1 MQLKRESP
9 GTGSW
14 NIQEEI
20 RRVRSKAT
28 EEMLRTLPS
37 SKIDRSAFSLEH
49 KSSPN
54 SLVTEKLDDSKGDK
68 MLTST
73 QPVDASLNLAIGQTT
88 SHGFPGMLL
97 ITGWKEIIWFIP
109 VIYCHKSQNRLP
121 NCQIYLKF
129 GEHKEI
135 KI

>member
-14 NIQEEI
+14 NIQEEL

-37 SKIDRSAFSLEH
+37 SKIDRSAFALEH

-54 SLVTEKLDDSKGDK
+54 SLATEKLDDSTRDK
-68 MLTST
+68 MQTST
-73 QPVDASLNLAIGQTT
+73 QPIDASLNLAIGQTT
-88 SHGFPGMLL
+88 SHGFPGMHL
-97 ITGWKEIIWFIP
+97 ITGWKEF
-109 VIYCHKSQNRLP
+109 
-121 NCQIYLKF
+121 YLVYSSNLLS
-129 GEHKEI
+129 
-135 KI
+135 

>member
-14 NIQEEI
+14 NIEEEL

-37 SKIDRSAFSLEH
+37 SKIDWSAFALEH

-54 SLVTEKLDDSKGDK
+54 SLATEKLDDSTGDK
-68 MLTST
+68 MQTST
-73 QPVDASLNLAIGQTT
+73 QPIDASLNLAIGQTT

-97 ITGWKEIIWFIP
+97 ITGWKEF
-109 VIYCHKSQNRLP
+109 
-121 NCQIYLKF
+121 YLVYSSNLLS
-129 GEHKEI
+129 
-135 KI
+135 